1 MQWIKVLHLVFVV
14 SWFSGLFYLPRL
26 FVNHALVNDSATQ
39 KRLCLMEKKLYQFM
53 SILAILALGLGVY
66 LVYLGDFRG
75 GWLHAKLGL
84 VLVLIIYHLYC
95 GYLVREFAYERN
107 RHSHLWYRWFNEIP
121 VVLLVLIVYLVIVK
135 PF

>member
-26 FVNHALVNDSATQ
+26 FVNHALVSDSATQ

-66 LVYLGDFRG
+66 LMYLGPFRG